1 MSGPIR
7 SVVTAGT
14 WSVALVLLVG
24 VVTVGAASPGALDGQ
39 TAPTL
44 TTFLTGLVAITA
56 QAAVLAWALVRGRTS
71 PVVALLA
78 VCAIVPVAA
87 AAGLGAAIGCTTV
100 AVLVAAYAVAVGTPW
115 GRALPA
121 LAIAGLLLALGE
133 VVRAA
138 GDEGLT
144 AGSVALAVV
153 QGTAT
158 VLLSAVVAAVV
169 VSRRDAARARAEQLR
184 AQAGEQA
191 ALTEA
196 TVARQRTAMARE
208 LHDIAAHHLSGIA
221 VMTAALDRQIDTD
234 PAGAKVAVRQV
245 RQQSTAMLRDLRNLV
260 VLLRDDPTDGAAPEV
275 EPETL
280 AGVPRLVRDA
290 RAAGRAVELTVLGAE
305 TDRLA
310 DLDVGPL
317 AQLAAHRTVQEA
329 LANAA
334 RHAPGAAC
342 EVVVDASGAAA
353 LVVDV
358 RNTATVAPLAPLP
371 GARGGFGIV
380 GMRERAELT
389 GSHLVTGPTPEGGFA
404 VTLTVPRSAVEET

>member
-1 MSGPIR
+1 MSGPFR
-7 SVVTAGT
+7 SVVTVGT
-14 WSVALVLLVG
+14 WSVALLLLVG

-39 TAPTL
+39 AAPTL
-44 TTFLTGLVAITA
+44 TTFLTGVVAITA

-71 PVVALLA
+71 PVVALFA

-87 AAGLGAAIGCTTV
+87 AAGLGAAIGSTTV
-100 AVLVAAYAVAVGTPW
+100 AALVAAYTVAVGTPW
-115 GRALPA
+115 GRAVPA
-121 LAIAGLLLALGE
+121 LAVAGLLLALGE

-158 VLLSAVVAAVV
+158 VLLAAVVAAVV
-169 VSRRDAARARAEQLR
+169 VARRDAVRARAEQLR

-196 TVARQRTAMARE
+196 AVARQRTAMARE

-234 PAGAKVAVRQV
+234 PTGAKVAVRQV

-260 VLLRDDPTDGAAPEV
+260 VLLRDDPTDGAVPV

-290 RAAGRAVELTVLGAE
+290 RAAGREVELSVLGAE
-305 TDRLA
+305 ADGLA

-317 AQLAAHRTVQEA
+317 AQLAVHRTVQEA

-342 EVVVDASGAAA
+342 EVVVDASGPAA
-353 LVVDV
+353 LVVAV
-358 RNTATVAPLAPLP
+358 RNTATAAPLAPPP
-371 GARGGFGIV
+371 GARGGLGIV